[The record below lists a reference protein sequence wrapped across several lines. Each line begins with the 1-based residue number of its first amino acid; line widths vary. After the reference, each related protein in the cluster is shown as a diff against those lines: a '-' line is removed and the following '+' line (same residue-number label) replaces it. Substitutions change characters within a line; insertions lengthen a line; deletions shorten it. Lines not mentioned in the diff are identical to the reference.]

1 MDLSD
6 PSHSSQRPPA
16 VPKPFDFSGA
26 TAVVVGGASGL
37 GLAMAKGLA
46 EHGARVCVVSR
57 DQDKARRTA
66 EGISER
72 TGTTCVSATVDL
84 ASEPSVEGLGRT
96 LADLFDGRLNI
107 AINSGGINIRNPIER
122 IALSEWETVQR
133 VNITG
138 AFLFARVMYPLFKR
152 SEWGRLIHVASI
164 FGSRSFAHRTSY
176 ASSKGALL
184 QLTRTLAIEWAPDAV
199 TVNAISPGP
208 FMTEIMRPVLSDPQR
223 SEEFRR
229 KIPLGRF
236 GDPREV
242 VTAALFLASPLS
254 SYVTGA
260 DILVDGG
267 WTAS

>member
-1 MDLSD
+1 MT
-6 PSHSSQRPPA
+6 
-16 VPKPFDFSGA
+16 KPFDFSGA

-37 GLAMAKGLA
+37 GLAMAEGLA
-46 EHGARVCVVSR
+46 SHGARVCIVSR
-57 DQDKARRTA
+57 DEEKARRTA
-66 EGISER
+66 EAIARR
-72 TGTTCVSATVDL
+72 TGSECLPATVDL
-84 ASEPSVEGLGRT
+84 ASETSVAELGTTLGR
-96 LADLFDGRLNI
+96 LFDGRLNI
-107 AINSGGINIRNPIER
+107 AVNSGGINIRNPIDR
-122 IALSEWETVQR
+122 IALAEWETVQR

-138 AFLFARVMYPLFKR
+138 AFLFARTVYRLLKA

-164 FGSRSFAHRTSY
+164 FGSRSFAGRTSY

-184 QLTRTLAIEWAPDAV
+184 QLTRTLAIEWAPEGV

-229 KIPLGRF
+229 RIPLGRF

-242 VTAALFLASPLS
+242 VTAALFLASPQS

-260 DILVDGG
+260 NILVDGG